1 VRGDAGALLGFYR
14 PEERKGR
21 RRGGGGT
28 GAMAGCH

>member
-21 RRGGGGT
+21 RRGGGGASATT
-28 GAMAGCH
+28 GRH